1 MCINSLFAPF
11 VVKRG
16 NPPFRGRVGKAILD
30 LRICSSCVGVV
41 HATKADAEVDKEHF
55 DGDDRIPSTHC
66 VIIGLI
72 WGCRPPVR

>member
-41 HATKADAEVDKEHF
+41 HATKADAEVDKEHSTETTEYHP
-55 DGDDRIPSTHC
+55 RIASSS
-66 VIIGLI
+66 V
-72 WGCRPPVR
+72 